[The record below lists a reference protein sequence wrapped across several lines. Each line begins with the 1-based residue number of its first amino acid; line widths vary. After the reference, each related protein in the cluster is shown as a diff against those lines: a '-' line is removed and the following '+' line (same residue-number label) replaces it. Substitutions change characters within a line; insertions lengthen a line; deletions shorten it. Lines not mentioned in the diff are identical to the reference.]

1 MRQDV
6 VDLRDFYSSGRG
18 VVARRMIRAAIRDL
32 WPDVAGT
39 SVLGIGYASP
49 FLAPLKEA
57 AGRVIAVMPPAQ
69 GVLHWPSDA
78 PNATA
83 LADESDLPL
92 SDLSIDRI
100 LAVHAI
106 EHCEQLRATLREM
119 WRVLAGNGRILIV
132 VPNRRGIWAR
142 FDKTPFGSGYPYSV
156 AQLSQ
161 VLRDNMFTP
170 TRSARALY
178 VPPTRSRTL
187 LAAAAAWEK
196 IGHRW
201 FPAFAGVTLV
211 EASKQL
217 YAATPVTQRA
227 RIVVPARPVR
237 RPVGVTR
244 ERSRT
249 DPSAT

>member
-1 MRQDV
+1 
-6 VDLRDFYSSGRG
+6 
-18 VVARRMIRAAIRDL
+18 MIGAAIRDL
-32 WPDVAGT
+32 WPDLAGME
-39 SVLGIGYASP
+39 VVGVGYASP
-49 FLAPLKEA
+49 FLAPLKEE
-57 AGRVIAVMPPAQ
+57 AGRAIAVMPPSQ
-69 GVLHWPSDA
+69 GVLHWPSDG
-78 PNATA
+78 PNVVA

-92 SDLSIDRI
+92 ADLSVDRL
-100 LAVHAI
+100 LAVHSI
-106 EHCEQLRATLREM
+106 EHSEHLRATLREM
-119 WRVLAGNGRILIV
+119 WRVLAPNGRVLIV

-156 AQLSQ
+156 AQLSR

-178 VPPTRSRTL
+178 VPPTRFRTL
-187 LAAAAAWEK
+187 LASAAAWEK

-217 YAATPVTQRA
+217 YAVTQAPRRA

-237 RPVGVTR
+237 RPVGASR

-249 DPSAT
+249 DS